1 MSKEEE
7 AKLLYGMLFSLKSFS
22 AKLSPVDMKQ
32 GFTSYKTNVYRLSL
46 YETPSSLKFVLNTDN
61 EASQQEVS
69 SHPSYLLFLQSF
81 QIRELLSGLY
91 CQVYVE
97 FASKS
102 PMLVPGEMITS
113 NLFRTKLD
121 QYMRA
126 SSIFRQT

>member
-61 EASQQEVS
+61 EASQQEVIPVQRRPYPYFCYDS
-69 SHPSYLLFLQSF
+69 SLRL
-81 QIRELLSGLY
+81 
-91 CQVYVE
+91 
-97 FASKS
+97 
-102 PMLVPGEMITS
+102 
-113 NLFRTKLD
+113 
-121 QYMRA
+121 
-126 SSIFRQT
+126 

>member
-61 EASQQEVS
+61 EASQQEVIPVHHS
-69 SHPSYLLFLQSF
+69 FPIIRTALTISPIHHVKMIEYCLDPRAAVWSVLPSVRGVRQ
-81 QIRELLSGLY
+81 
-91 CQVYVE
+91 QVPDVG
-97 FASKS
+97 A
-102 PMLVPGEMITS
+102 G
-113 NLFRTKLD
+113 RD
-121 QYMRA
+121 HHQ
-126 SSIFRQT
+126 